1 MGKGRTIAQ
10 TLRIRAYNGPG
21 AGSRSPRYS
30 LGYTNFSG
38 PTLVKTRLPPPFR
51 TFVLMQRL
59 DLKQLLSQKL
69 SPQQIQFIKLLQIPT
84 AELETRIKEEMEV
97 NPALE
102 EDEPDD
108 TEEMERD
115 EDDGDEADDDP
126 DASLDNDENTLEED
140 FDDRNNDQEMADE
153 LPEPEIQPKDEGPA
167 DTEANADTTDLD
179 LSDYLNDDE
188 IAGYKMQGDGPGEE
202 EERDTPLADTSG
214 SLLDSLLDQLHFAS
228 LNERQE
234 AIGQQLIGSID
245 GDGYI
250 RRDLSAIAN
259 DLAFSQNLEVTVAE
273 IEAVLRVVQ
282 GFDPPGIAARD
293 LPECLLLQLERR
305 PQDEATT
312 NAERILTDTFEEFSK
327 KHYPR
332 IQQKLDLEDDEL
344 KEAISVILKLNPK
357 PGGSGPSGLGKTQ
370 YLMPDFILTN
380 DNGVFNLT
388 LNARNAP
395 ELRVSPAYTEMFRT
409 YDKAAK
415 KDTKMKEA
423 VTFVKQK
430 LDSAKWFIDAIR
442 QRQNTLLRTMNA
454 IVELQTEFFVEGD
467 EGKLRPMILKDI
479 AQRISMDISTV
490 SRVANSKSIQT
501 EFGIYPLKY
510 FFSEGIA
517 TDSGEDASS
526 REVKSILKE
535 LIGKESK
542 ERPLSDDKLEKMLN
556 ARGYNI
562 ARRTVA
568 KYREQLNI
576 PVARLRKEL

>member
-1 MGKGRTIAQ
+1 
-10 TLRIRAYNGPG
+10 
-21 AGSRSPRYS
+21 
-30 LGYTNFSG
+30 
-38 PTLVKTRLPPPFR
+38 
-51 TFVLMQRL
+51 MQRL

-102 EDEPDD
+102 EGDTDEPD
-108 TEEMERD
+108 EQ
-115 EDDGDEADDDP
+115 DGGDDEADTDADDP
-126 DASLDNDENTLEED
+126 DAEFDSDNSTLDED
-140 FDDRNNDQEMADE
+140 FEEPAEADDYAPAEAPPD
-153 LPEPEIQPKDEGPA
+153 PEPAKDEAP
-167 DTEANADTTDLD
+167 DNSDLD

-188 IAGYKMQGDGPGEE
+188 IAGYKMQGDGPGDE
-202 EERDTPLADTSG
+202 EEREMPLADTSG
-214 SLLDSLLDQLHFAS
+214 SLMDSLLDQLHFTR
-228 LNERQE
+228 LGEREE

-250 RRDLSAIAN
+250 RRDLAAIAN
-259 DLAFSQNLEVTVAE
+259 DLAFSQNLEVTVPE
-273 IEAVLRVVQ
+273 IAAVLRVVQ

-305 PQDEATT
+305 PQDATAAH
-312 NAERILTDTFEEFSK
+312 AEQIIGTLFDEFSK
-327 KHYPR
+327 KHYAR

-344 KEAISVILKLNPK
+344 KEAVALILKLNPK
-357 PGGSGPSGLGKTQ
+357 PGGTGPTGTGKTQ
-370 YLMPDFILTN
+370 YLMPDFILAN
-380 DNGVFNLT
+380 DNGELTLT

-415 KDTKMKEA
+415 KDQKMKEA

-442 QRQNTLLRTMNA
+442 QRQNTLLRTMNS
-454 IVELQTEFFVEGD
+454 IVSLQREFFLEGD
-467 EGKLRPMILKDI
+467 ETKLRPMILKDI
-479 AQRISMDISTV
+479 AQQIGMDISTV
-490 SRVANSKSIQT
+490 SRVANSKSVQT

-517 TDSGEDASS
+517 TDSGEDVSS
-526 REVKSILKE
+526 REVKSILKD
-535 LIGKESK
+535 LIGKENKSH
-542 ERPLSDDKLEKMLN
+542 PLADDKLEKMLN
-556 ARGYNI
+556 VRGYNI